1 MLHSFFSYQVLSD
14 TTALPEGNVE
24 DEVSI
29 LGALFQAGLFI
40 MLGAM
45 QSASTLLSDRVIC
58 YKQMDANFFSSWP
71 YILGR
76 TLAGFPQVR

>member
-1 MLHSFFSYQVLSD
+1 
-14 TTALPEGNVE
+14 
-24 DEVSI
+24 
-29 LGALFQAGLFI
+29 

-45 QSASTLLSDRVIC
+45 QNASTLIADRAIF

-76 TLAGFPQVR
+76 TLAGFPQVRNSVSYPMFVACSVHVLLI